1 MQYKIKSIFTF
12 CPFTKDLTSY
22 IDIYTSIFGNK
33 NMSKNNFN
41 FSLKILPWEDIGAA
55 RNIYAFK
62 AKDNTSI
69 YIKNTALF

>member
-1 MQYKIKSIFTF
+1 
-12 CPFTKDLTSY
+12 
-22 IDIYTSIFGNK
+22 
-33 NMSKNNFN
+33 MSKNNFN